1 LNFATILS
9 RDSSTPLHRQ
19 LYEEWRRGI
28 LSGRFRPG
36 DRVPS
41 TRELAATLGISR
53 STVSEAWEQL
63 IAEGYL
69 EATHGSGTFVCRELP
84 DTLFTARARPGSAS
98 GVETRVKLSRYGAE
112 LTEDFPRVPHVPGV
126 ISFAPGMPDREQF
139 PFGLWRR
146 LVARHLR
153 RAAPAVFE
161 YAETPAGHPP
171 LRREIAAYLARLRAV
186 RCTPDQVIIVNGSQQ
201 ALDFCARL
209 LIEPG
214 DEVAFENPGYH
225 GARRIFSAHGASLV
239 PVGIDDDGIAVHEY
253 PGKARLVYVT
263 PSHQYP
269 TGISMSLARR
279 LELIEWAR
287 TGEAA
292 IIEDDYSSEY
302 RYSGPPLPSLQ
313 GLSGDV
319 PVIYIGT
326 FSKIMF
332 PGLRI
337 GYVIAPPQLAARFA
351 RAKWLADR
359 QTAVLE
365 QCALTDFI
373 REGHLDRHIRR
384 MRRLYG
390 LRREALLDALDRHF
404 GRQARVMG
412 DAAGMHSLVRFQDY
426 RILRRA
432 ARNKVHLVNADAYY
446 LTSPPGCESLM
457 GFSAIGER
465 TIREGVKRLTGN

>member
-1 LNFATILS
+1 LNFAIVLDRNS
-9 RDSSTPLHRQ
+9 PAPLHRQ
-19 LYEEWRRGI
+19 IYREWRNGI

-41 TRELAATLGISR
+41 TREFAATLGVSR
-53 STVSEAWEQL
+53 STVSEAWDQL

-69 EATHGSGTFVCRELP
+69 EAVRGSGTFVCRELP
-84 DTLFTARARPGSAS
+84 DKLLTPGWNPGGGSREE
-98 GVETRVKLSRYGAE
+98 GRVKLSRYGAR
-112 LTEDFPRVPHVPGV
+112 LTADFPRPPRSPGV
-126 ISFAPGMPDREQF
+126 ISFAPGMPDRDHF
-139 PFGLWRR
+139 PFALWRR
-146 LVARHLR
+146 LLARHLR
-153 RAAPAVFE
+153 RATPAIFD
-161 YAETPAGHPP
+161 YAASSAGHPP
-171 LRREIAAYLARLRAV
+171 LRSEIAAYLARMRAV
-186 RCTPDQVIIVNGSQQ
+186 RCTSEQIIIVNGSQQ

-214 DEVAFENPGYH
+214 DEVAFENPGYQGASRIFTAH
-225 GARRIFSAHGASLV
+225 GARLV
-239 PVGIDDDGIAVHEY
+239 PLAIDRDGIAIRACT
-253 PGKARLVYVT
+253 GKARLVYVT

-279 LELIEWAR
+279 LELIRWAHHR
-287 TGEAA
+287 GAA

-313 GLSGDV
+313 GLAGGV
-319 PVIYIGT
+319 PVVYIGT
-326 FSKIMF
+326 FSKVMF

-337 GYVIAPPQLAARFA
+337 GYVIAPPRLAARFV

-365 QCALTDFI
+365 QSALADFL

-390 LRREALLDALDRHF
+390 SRREALLDALHRQF
-404 GRQARVMG
+404 GARAAAGG
-412 DAAGMHSLVRFQDY
+412 DAAGMHALVRFDDQ
-426 RILRRA
+426 RVIRRA
-432 ARNKVHLVNADAYY
+432 AYNKVHLVSADNYY
-446 LTSPPGCESLM
+446 LIDPPGCEAVM

-465 TIREGVKRLTGN
+465 TIREGVKRLVR